1 MSESV
6 IKPELLICLIKDFRH
21 VDEILAGFLE
31 LGITGAT
38 VVDARGMGEIITQDI
53 PVFSGLRS
61 LFPRGDLHTYMILS
75 LIDPGEIKTIAAL
88 VEEVC
93 GDLSEPGT
101 GVLFTLPVGSIF
113 GYTPEPEIQ

>member
-1 MSESV
+1 MSNGISN
-6 IKPELLICLIKDFRH
+6 PDLLVCLIKDFRH

-61 LFPRGDLHTYMILS
+61 LFPRGDLHTYMIMS
-75 LIDPGEIKTIAAL
+75 LIEQEAFENIAAL

-93 GDLSEPGT
+93 GDLDSPGN
-101 GVLFTLPVGSIF
+101 GVLFTLPVKTVRGF
-113 GYTPEPEIQ
+113 PKLKND